1 MSRRILIII
10 ILISCILLTGCWSYR
25 EINSIYIIAGIGIDK
40 VEESNQYNITA
51 ELINIKDNKREQSFE
66 SLLVET
72 KGDSI
77 LDATT
82 KMVRISG
89 KEAYWG
95 HAASIIISE
104 EVAREGIIP
113 FLDFIARNEAVRLGS
128 NIYIA
133 KDRSAKDV
141 LQVESLPTEVRSFEL
156 DVMINESKHLVK
168 VPVLKT
174 YEVINALAIPK
185 FNIVLPTVVSY
196 SNDGKDTNQLSGGSV
211 FNKEKLVGFLKEEDI
226 IPYLFI
232 KNKVEAG
239 ILNIKDPGDNP
250 DDIIILKIF
259 GSNTKITPK
268 YGDETIGFDVIVKTD
283 VSIGELTTMTDYIS
297 TQGRENLKILAEE
310 SLEKEIVNFIKNVQ
324 DEFGFDIFGFGN
336 IIRQRNPKMWAF
348 VEDDWDSIFMDMDIN
363 VVCDIQ
369 IRNSGYTL
377 KTIKVVD

>member
-1 MSRRILIII
+1 
-10 ILISCILLTGCWSYR
+10 
-25 EINSIYIIAGIGIDK
+25 
-40 VEESNQYNITA
+40 
-51 ELINIKDNKREQSFE
+51 
-66 SLLVET
+66 
-72 KGDSI
+72 
-77 LDATT
+77 
-82 KMVRISG
+82 
-89 KEAYWG
+89 
-95 HAASIIISE
+95 
-104 EVAREGIIP
+104 VAREGIIP
-113 FLDFIARNEAVRLGS
+113 FLDFIARNEAVRLGT

-141 LQVESLPTEVRSFEL
+141 LQVESLSTEVRSFEL

-168 VPVLKT
+168 VPILKT

-185 FNIVLPTVVSY
+185 FHIVLPTVVSY

-211 FNKEKLVGFLKEEDI
+211 FSKGKLVGFLKEEDI
-226 IPYLFI
+226 IHYLFI
-232 KNKVEAG
+232 KNKVESG
-239 ILNIKDPGDNP
+239 ILNIKAPKANP

-310 SLEKEIVNFIKNVQ
+310 SLEKEIENFIKNVQ

-336 IIRQRNPKMWAF
+336 ILRQRNPKMWAV

-363 VVCDIQ
+363 VVYDIQ